1 MALGEPMEARKDARK
16 RHVTL
21 PAAAFRGR
29 MNLMIGSYSK
39 RRKLA
44 LEGSVYLIPIVVVAA
59 VTFALSYLSSMLFDS
74 VSGVAVVGEIGAYGT
89 NHVPA
94 ISKSLALSTYP
105 KKCSFVMTIQWF
117 LFWVYTILLFVGYFP
132 MAPTMRVAIR
142 RRMAMKPTSHMFLR
156 GVGFLAFAVAYIL
169 GDFSM
174 IHFPTF
180 FNGGLIAADNIHSI
194 WSIAGMIEDPVSMP
208 FIAWFAAFASAF
220 IYWGAFYVLA
230 NFKLLVEQD
239 D

>member
-1 MALGEPMEARKDARK
+1 
-16 RHVTL
+16 
-21 PAAAFRGR
+21 
-29 MNLMIGSYSK
+29 MIGSYSK

-44 LEGSVYLIPIVVVAA
+44 LEGKVYLTPIVVAA
-59 VTFALSYLSSMLFDS
+59 AATFALSYLSSMLFEL
-74 VSGVAVVGEIGAYGT
+74 VSGVALVGEMGAFGA

-94 ISKSLALSTYP
+94 IAKSLAFSP
-105 KKCSFVMTIQWF
+105 HPEKCSFVMTIQWL
-117 LFWVYTILLFVGYFP
+117 LFCAYTILLFVGYFP
-132 MAPTMRVAIR
+132 VAPTIRVAIR
-142 RRMAMKPTSHMFLR
+142 RRLAMKSTRHMFLR
-156 GVGFLAFAVAYIL
+156 GVGFLAFAVAYML
-169 GDFSM
+169 GDFSI